1 MRTDATMKLDNIKGK
16 ERKEMSL
23 KDFLGKLE
31 DLDLDWVNA
40 YNRNLR
46 IEYRC
51 KEIAVVGINP
61 RDYIMVRSGFNDL
74 PKGMDI
80 KAFNLIHDFINS
92 EGEDNVE
99 KLLPS
104 IDGLKYKCDYR
115 LEKKDGDQGW
125 DIRATEGYIL
135 DPGERKLI
143 GTSLYLELPEGLYA
157 DVRPRSGLSAKG
169 IDVCLGLIDS
179 SYRGEVKVCIVNNSD
194 KKFRIIPDSR
204 IAQIVFGQEILLDP
218 VKVDEISSDTHR
230 GEKGFGSSGI

>member
-1 MRTDATMKLDNIKGK
+1 MKLDKITK
-16 ERKEMSL
+16 KEMSL
-23 KDFLGKLE
+23 EDFLDKLE
-31 DLDLDWVNA
+31 ELDLEWVNI
-40 YNRNLR
+40 YGRKLS
-46 IEYRC
+46 IEYNC
-51 KEIAVVGINP
+51 KQIAVVSINP
-61 RDYIMVRSGFNDL
+61 RYYIKVRSDFNDL
-74 PKGMDI
+74 PKEMAI
-80 KAFNLIHDFINS
+80 EVFNLIHDFINS
-92 EGEDNVE
+92 EGEDKVG
-99 KLLPS
+99 KLLSS

-135 DPGERKLI
+135 DPGERKLVS
-143 GTSLYLELPEGLYA
+143 TSLYLELPEGLYA

-179 SYRGEVKVCIVNNSD
+179 SYRGEVKVCIVNNSNNQF
-194 KKFRIIPDSR
+194 KVIPDSR

>member
-1 MRTDATMKLDNIKGK
+1 MKSDKIIN
-16 ERKEMSL
+16 KEMSL
-23 KDFLGKLE
+23 EDFQRKLE
-31 DLDLDWVNA
+31 DLDLEWVNA

-46 IEYRC
+46 IEYMC

-61 RDYIMVRSGFNDL
+61 RDYIMVRSDFNDL
-74 PKGMDI
+74 PKEI
-80 KAFNLIHDFINS
+80 AIEVFNLIHDFINS
-92 EGEDNVE
+92 KGEDRVG
-99 KLLPS
+99 KLLSS
-104 IDGLKYKCDYR
+104 IDGLKYKCDYK

-135 DPGERKLI
+135 DPGERKLVS
-143 GTSLYLELPEGLYA
+143 TSLYLELPEGLYA

-179 SYRGEVKVCIVNNSD
+179 SYRGEVKVCIVNNSN
-194 KKFRIIPDSR
+194 KQFRVIPDSR

>member
-1 MRTDATMKLDNIKGK
+1 MEFI
-16 ERKEMSL
+16 
-23 KDFLGKLE
+23 DFLDSIE
-31 DLDLDWVNA
+31 SLDLEWVNA

-46 IEYRC
+46 IEYKG
-51 KEIAVVGINP
+51 KEVAIVGINP
-61 RDYIMVRSGFNDL
+61 RDYIMFRSGFNDL
-74 PKGMDI
+74 PRGMDI
-80 KAFNLIHDFINS
+80 KVLNLIHDFINS
-92 EGEDNVE
+92 DNEYKVG
-99 KLLPS
+99 KLLSS

-135 DPGERKLI
+135 DPGERKLVS
-143 GTSLYLELPEGLYA
+143 TSLYLELPEGLYA

-194 KKFRIIPDSR
+194 KQFRVIPDSR
-204 IAQIVFGQEILLDP
+204 IAQIVFGQEIIISP
-218 VKVDEISSDTHR
+218 KKVDEISSDTHR

>member
-1 MRTDATMKLDNIKGK
+1 MEFI
-16 ERKEMSL
+16 
-23 KDFLGKLE
+23 DFLDSIE
-31 DLDLDWVNA
+31 CLDLEWVNA

-46 IEYRC
+46 IEYKG
-51 KEIAVVGINP
+51 KEVAIVGINP
-61 RDYIMVRSGFNDL
+61 RDYIMFRSGFNDL
-74 PKGMDI
+74 PRGMDI
-80 KAFNLIHDFINS
+80 KVLNLIHDFINS
-92 EGEDNVE
+92 KGEDKVG
-99 KLLPS
+99 KLLSS

-143 GTSLYLELPEGLYA
+143 STGLYLELPDGLYA

-169 IDVCLGLIDS
+169 LDVCLGLIDS
-179 SYRGEVKVCIVNNSD
+179 SYRGEVKICIVNNSN
-194 KKFRIIPDSR
+194 KQFRVIPDSR